1 MNGLWRGVK
10 NAFRNKIRT
19 VSIILILG
27 LSMGLALSMLIANQA
42 VTSKIEAVKSS
53 IGNTVSISPAGAR
66 GFEGGGDPLTAASVT
81 KVSSL
86 EHVTSV
92 TKTLSDRATTD
103 NTNLQS
109 AVEAGSLGQRNAGNS
124 GQSFNF
130 TPPSGGMGGQ
140 QGGSSDSSS
149 SSGTVTRT
157 FTPPVTIVGTNDPS
171 TLATSEGASS
181 STLTLTSGEIFDGNS
196 TVNVAILGK
205 SLAEKNSLSVG
216 STFTLYGQ
224 PVKVVGVYDTGSTF
238 TNNQVIMPVATLQ
251 TLSSQADQYS
261 SVTLKVDSIENVASV
276 TTAAKS
282 ALGDSADVTNGS
294 EQAEST
300 ISPLKNIQTIS
311 TYSLIAAVGAGAV
324 IVLLTMIMIVRE
336 RRREIGVLK
345 AIGASNVKIAAQF
358 AAEAVTFTLL
368 ATVIGFVIAA
378 FAAQPLTSVLATS
391 STSSSTTSGMA
402 GPGGGGRGGFRA
414 LQSVQD
420 LTAQLDWHI
429 VLYGLGTAILIA
441 IIGSLLTSF
450 FIAKVRPA
458 EVMRAE

>member
-1 MNGLWRGVK
+1 MNGLARGVK

-19 VSIILILG
+19 VSIVLILG

-42 VTSKIEAVKSS
+42 VSQKIDAVKTS

-66 GFEGGGDPLTAASVT
+66 GFEGGGDPLTTAEVA

-92 TKTLSDRATTD
+92 TKTLSDRVTTE
-103 NTNLQS
+103 NSNLQS
-109 AVEAGSLGQRNAGNS
+109 AVDAGSLGQRNSNNS
-124 GQSFNF
+124 GQSFQA
-130 TPPSGGMGGQ
+130 PPQMSGGNSQSG
-140 QGGSSDSSS
+140 DSSQ
-149 SSGTVTRT
+149 TQVTRT
-157 FTPPVTIVGTNDPS
+157 FTPPVTVIGTNDPS
-171 TLATSEGASS
+171 KLATSEGSSS
-181 STLTLTSGEIFDGNS
+181 STLSLTSGEVFAGNS
-196 TVNVAILGK
+196 SENVALVGK
-205 SLAEKNSLSVG
+205 TLAEKNSLSVG

-224 PVKVVGVYDTGSTF
+224 TVKVVGIFDTGSTF
-238 TNNQVIMPVATLQ
+238 SNNQVIVPLTTLQ
-251 TLSSQADQYS
+251 TLSSQVDQVT
-261 SVTLKVDSIENVASV
+261 SVTLNVDSIENVASV
-276 TTAAKS
+276 TTAAKT

-294 EQAEST
+294 EQAET
-300 ISPLKNIQTIS
+300 TVAPLKNIQTIS

-345 AIGASNVKIAAQF
+345 AIGASNVKIALQF
-358 AAEAVTFTLL
+358 MAEAVTFTLL

-391 STSSSTTSGMA
+391 SSSTSTAG
-402 GPGGGGRGGFRA
+402 GPGMGMRGGFRA
-414 LQSVQD
+414 LQSVRD
-420 LTAQLDWHI
+420 LTAQMDWTI
-429 VLYGLGTAILIA
+429 VLYGLAAAILIA
-441 IIGSLLTSF
+441 VLGSLLTSF

>member
-27 LSMGLALSMLIANQA
+27 LSMGLALSMLVANQA
-42 VTSKIEAVKSS
+42 VTQKIDSVKSS
-53 IGNTVSISPAGAR
+53 IGNTVSISPAGSR
-66 GFEGGGDPLTAASVT
+66 GFEGGGDPLTSDDVT
-81 KVSSL
+81 KVSAL
-86 EHVTSV
+86 AHVTSV
-92 TKTLSDRATTD
+92 TKTLNDRVTTE
-103 NTNLQS
+103 NSNLQS
-109 AVEAGSLGQRNAGNS
+109 AVDAGSLGRRNAGNN
-124 GQSFNF
+124 GQGFEFAPRMEMRSED
-130 TPPSGGMGGQ
+130 SS
-140 QGGSSDSSS
+140 GSSDQSQ
-149 SSGTVTRT
+149 VTRT
-157 FTPPVTIVGTNDPS
+157 FTPPVTVIGTNDPQ

-181 STLTLTSGEIFDGNS
+181 SSLSLTSGDVFDGSS
-196 TVNVAILGK
+196 TENVALVGK
-205 SLAEKNSLSVG
+205 TLAEKNSLSVG

-224 PVKVVGVYDTGSTF
+224 TVKVVGIFDTGSTF
-238 TNNQVIMPVATLQ
+238 TNNQVIMPIAAVQ
-251 TLSSQADQYS
+251 TLSSQADQVS
-261 SVTLKVDSIENVASV
+261 SITLHVDSIENVAAV

-300 ISPLKNIQTIS
+300 ISPLRNIQTIS

-345 AIGASNVKIAAQF
+345 AIGASNAKIATQF

-368 ATVIGFVIAA
+368 ATVIGFAIAA
-378 FAAQPLTSVLATS
+378 FAAQPLTSALATS
-391 STSSSTTSGMA
+391 SSSSTQQMGRGMG
-402 GPGGGGRGGFRA
+402 GPGAMRGGFRA
-414 LQSVQD
+414 LESVRD
-420 LTAQLDWHI
+420 LTAQLDWMI
-429 VLYGLGTAILIA
+429 VLYGVGAAILIA
-441 IIGSLLTSF
+441 VIGSLLTSF